1 MRLTKLI
8 ILFPFFMLFSQKITE
23 DKADKI
29 FKAYT
34 IDNILKYRN
43 ELKTKIEKNTKE
55 RQRLS
60 ELGLS
65 VNRNVLESNFSLG
78 NNQDIVLLRLAEFL
92 IDKSDDEYF
101 KKFEEYNVQS
111 EQYYND
117 LDRFELDSANNVRP
131 TPLEPEPKKNYEK
144 ALEIYDKILNE
155 FSNGE
160 MVDAALYNKAYLLS
174 EIGKEEEANSIY
186 QEVIDRFPD
195 SRFTPSALMS
205 LAEYYFTDK
214 LNKTEE
220 ENIEDLNRSV
230 LLFKQALKYT
240 DSERYD
246 EALYRLGWAY
256 YRLSVLDPKLY
267 TESIYYFTR
276 VVDDIEKAKTLDPD
290 GKLTRPEI
298 RPEAIQYIGVSF
310 SDESNPKGGT
320 ENMKRYVQKLK
331 DANKAYSAEV
341 MKSLGDVYFQT
352 RQDNKT
358 IEAYT
363 AMQELFPYYK
373 DAAEIQ
379 FRIVEAH
386 RGTDSDYE
394 YQSEAI
400 SFKERQKLFEK
411 FNTKSDWYQQ
421 VLSLDLDKKFEIL
434 NSAEKNAEKALN
446 QNIYLLFKDAQA
458 KETAGV
464 NVMPDYE
471 KLVQMCEQFLDH
483 FPTSDHAFT
492 NHNNMAFI
500 LDRYLNRFD
509 EAYEEF
515 IIVSNE
521 YPDADDK
528 KIVNAAY
535 DAVIIAD
542 TLWAIAGEKN
552 KKYEFDVNDSITAE
566 ELTVSDNRLIEAYE
580 NYIKISPN
588 DSNAARFL
596 AAIGGIYFN
605 KKQFGIANKYLKTL
619 LARFPGDEGQN
630 LARSQLMDSYFARGQ
645 YLSAESI
652 AKKIMADSA
661 SSEDQIKHAQRRFSD
676 AIFKNAEQ
684 YKKNGK
690 HFIAALEFTR
700 LSEEATFEDR
710 PNYINI
716 ALMNAAVEF
725 EQVNEHEQAV
735 KSYKR
740 IIDTN
745 SKDNEYVYK
754 SLINTAF
761 DYGELKQYKSSAETF
776 EKLYV
781 DYKDST
787 DAKQYLSNA
796 GKYYE
801 DSKSW
806 KDAIRVN
813 YEFANRYPDD
823 PSAKDILFGNAA
835 HYLKLDDIDNANS
848 IYDDFTR
855 KYPDDVRV
863 VQAYTERGKYYLEK
877 ENIQIARVEFQK
889 AVDKNEEFKRSEK
902 PANDYWAGES
912 VYELIK
918 LQKKDYQ
925 QVTFRWPESNIKAQ
939 QARKRAMLTTLVENY
954 QKLISYRSPRSFEAP
969 YRIAEAFE
977 HFADTY
983 SKQDL
988 DPNERN
994 KIKLLSEKLKLRN
1007 STAALYNNAIDR
1019 YKLAMDQ
1026 INTIADKL
1034 GVNIEEEDALEEL
1047 DSTVVDSNKIK
1058 VDRNLDKNVINK
1070 DSVQSIANNWIKKS
1084 KEKVTSIVFLVAL
1097 QSELNIDNAIKT
1109 EIPSNFKQQKSLELA
1124 FKAKV
1129 LSDAVVSQIENSVAA
1144 HRRNL
1149 ETSKELEIEN
1159 KFTEESKRRIVI
1171 NSNIIADEYNELSKE
1186 ALEQFSLYYNEYVK
1200 LVPKPFGSKSKLLR
1214 KEYIDIEPE
1223 IENFLEIAT
1232 EYTVKGLE
1240 NFKLTIERAKQDSIQ
1255 NDITEYTK
1263 LSILNGPLKYASTL
1277 TTFRDSINVRKAYF
1291 QEMIGKS
1298 QETNPELSINYEDG
1312 FNALT
1317 NFSQSISDNILNV
1330 LDQSYFLAEEMS
1342 LPKTSS
1348 YNLILKKLIKID
1360 PLSYAQK
1367 IPRHEF
1373 IYVTDNSWKTTK
1385 TYYDNWVTTGFNDS
1399 RWKKPLMLSGV
1410 SANQTLDTLKVNSQP
1425 IWYADSIYT
1434 KQKTDSSNIVNLP
1447 PFEVDTATNTKQYYN
1462 VDSLGDRT
1470 NLTYDPVTD
1479 FPINFTPIYGVK
1491 EIQFTTDTVDTSNI
1505 YFRKTFN
1512 LDGKMYSV
1520 KFFGSGDGLTDLFFN
1535 GELITTYNPNNG
1547 NSFFEGDQFLISP
1560 LSIKIGENAVSLIV
1574 RDRKLPREGLRFYIR
1589 FEILPKEFSSDKEEL
1604 IDETTVLDEQTEKR
1618 IQLFIKNRVLTE
1630 RVSEIY
1636 KDKENKNPG
1645 NELNIN
1651 TGESKTD
1658 NEIKTDENNLE
1669 EKSNT
1674 EKTKD
1679 NDNDSQN
1686 TQVVEEVED

>member
-1 MRLTKLI
+1 MRLTKLV
-8 ILFPFFMLFSQKITE
+8 ILFPFVMLFSQKITE

-29 FKAYT
+29 FKTYT

-43 ELKTKIEKNTKE
+43 ELKTKIEKNTSE

-60 ELGLS
+60 NLGLS
-65 VNRNVLESNFSLG
+65 VNKNVLESNFSLG

-101 KKFEEYNVQS
+101 KKFDEYNQKSEEYYDQ
-111 EQYYND
+111 
-117 LDRFELDSANNVRP
+117 LDKFDADSVNNQRP
-131 TPLEPEPKKNYEK
+131 EPLPEEPKKDYEK

-174 EIGKEEEANSIY
+174 EIGKEEEANAIY

-214 LNKTEE
+214 PEKTEE
-220 ENIEDLNRSV
+220 QNIEDLNRSV

-256 YRLSVLDPKLY
+256 YRLAVLDASLY
-267 TESIYYFTR
+267 AESIYYFTR
-276 VVDDIEKAKTLDPD
+276 VVDDIEKAKELDPD

-310 SDESNPKGGT
+310 SDDANPKGGT

-331 DANKAYSAEV
+331 ESNKAYAAEI
-341 MKSLGDVYFQT
+341 MKSLGDVFFQT
-352 RQDNKT
+352 RQDDKT
-358 IEAYT
+358 IEAYS

-386 RGTDSDYE
+386 RGTDSDFE

-400 SFKERQKLFEK
+400 SFRERQKLFEK
-411 FNTKSDWYQQ
+411 FNTKSQWYQQ
-421 VLSLDLDKKFEIL
+421 VLSLDLDNKFAIL

-446 QNIYLLFKDAQA
+446 QNIYLLFKDAQV
-458 KETAGV
+458 KEEAGI

-471 KLVQMCEQFLDH
+471 KLVQMCEQFLEH

-500 LDRYLNRFD
+500 LDRYLNRFE

-521 YPDADDK
+521 YPDAEDQ

-552 KKYEFDVNDSITAE
+552 KKYEFDVNDSISAE

-588 DSNAARFL
+588 DSNSARFL

-605 KKQFGIANKYLKTL
+605 KKQFGVANKYLKTL
-619 LARFPGDEGQN
+619 LTRFPGDEGQN

-645 YLSAESI
+645 YLSAEAT
-652 AKKIMADSA
+652 AKKIMADST
-661 SSEDQIKHAQRRFSD
+661 SSEDQVKHAQRRFAD
-676 AIFKNAEQ
+676 AIFKNAEE
-684 YKKNGK
+684 YKKKGK

-700 LSEEATFEDR
+700 LAEEATFEDR

-716 ALMNAAVEF
+716 ALMNAAIEF
-725 EQVNEHEQAV
+725 EQVNEHEQAI
-735 KSYKR
+735 KSYKKV
-740 IIDTN
+740 IDTN
-745 SKDNEYVYK
+745 NRENQYVYK

-761 DYGELKQYKSSAETF
+761 DYIELKQYKQSAETF

-781 DYKDST
+781 DYRDST

-813 YEFANRYPDD
+813 YEFANRYPED

-835 HYLKLDDIDNANS
+835 HYLKLDDIDNANR

-863 VQAYTERGKYYLEK
+863 VQAYTERGKYYLDK
-877 ENIQIARVEFQK
+877 GSIQIARAEFQK
-889 AVDKNEEFKRSEK
+889 AVDKNEEFKRSKK

-918 LQKKDYQ
+918 LQEKDYKL
-925 QVTFRWPESNIKAQ
+925 VVFTWPESNIKAQ
-939 QARKRAMLTTLVENY
+939 QARKRTMLTTLVENY

-988 DPNERN
+988 NPNERN
-994 KIKLLSEKLKLRN
+994 KIRILASKLKLRN

-1019 YKLAMDQ
+1019 YKQAMDQ

-1034 GVNIEEEDALEEL
+1034 GVSIKEENVLEEL
-1047 DSTVVDSNKIK
+1047 DSTIVDSNRIK
-1058 VDRNLDKNVINK
+1058 VDRNLDKNVIDK
-1070 DSVQSIANNWIKKS
+1070 DSVQSIANMWTKKS
-1084 KEKVTSIVFLVAL
+1084 KEKVTSIVFLVAQ
-1097 QSELNIDNAIKT
+1097 QSELNIDNAINT
-1109 EIPSNFKQQKSLELA
+1109 DIPANFRRQKSLELA

-1129 LSDAVVSQIENSVAA
+1129 LSDAVASQIENSVTA

-1159 KFTEESKRRIVI
+1159 KYTEESKRRIVI

-1186 ALEQFSLYYNEYVK
+1186 ALDQFELYYNEYVK
-1200 LVPKPFGSKSKLLR
+1200 LVPRPFGAKSKLLK
-1214 KEYIDIEPE
+1214 KEYIDIEPD

-1232 EYTVKGLE
+1232 EYTVSGLE
-1240 NFKLTIERAKQDSIQ
+1240 NYKLTIERAQEDSIE

-1277 TTFRDSINVRKAYF
+1277 TKFRDSINVKKAYF
-1291 QEMIGKS
+1291 QEMIAKS
-1298 QETNPELSINYEDG
+1298 EESNPDLMINYEDG

-1317 NFSQSISDNILNV
+1317 NFSQSISDNILSV
-1330 LDQSYFLAEEMS
+1330 LDQSYFLAEEMN

-1373 IYVTDNSWKTTK
+1373 LFVTDNAWKTTK
-1385 TYYDNWVTTGFNDS
+1385 VYYENWVSNDYNDIG
-1399 RWKKPLMLSGV
+1399 WKKPLMISDIV
-1410 SANQTLDTLKVNSQP
+1410 KNETLDTLKVNPLP

-1434 KQKTDSSNIVNLP
+1434 RDVIDSTNIVNLP
-1447 PFEVDTATNTKQYYN
+1447 EFELDTLNKTKQYY
-1462 VDSLGDRT
+1462 VIDSLGNRT
-1470 NLTYDPVTD
+1470 DLTYDPVTD
-1479 FPINFTPIYGVK
+1479 YPVDFTPLYGVK
-1491 EIQFTTDTVDTSNI
+1491 EIQFTTDTVDTANI
-1505 YFRKTFN
+1505 YFRRSFN

-1520 KFFGSGDGLTDLFFN
+1520 KFLGTADGITDLFFN
-1535 GELITTYNPNNG
+1535 GELITTFDPDNG
-1547 NSFFEGDQFLISP
+1547 SDFFEGDQFLISP
-1560 LSIKIGENAVSLIV
+1560 QSVRIGQNSIALIV
-1574 RDRKLPREGLRFYIR
+1574 RDRKLPREGLRFFIR

-1604 IDETTVLDEQTEKR
+1604 IDETTVLNEAEEKK

-1636 KDKENKNPG
+1636 KDKENKTPE

-1651 TGESKTD
+1651 TDDTGADDSNKPDGAKVE
-1658 NEIKTDENNLE
+1658 ENN
-1669 EKSNT
+1669 T
-1674 EKTKD
+1674 ETPKE
-1679 NDNDSQN
+1679 NDNNNQG